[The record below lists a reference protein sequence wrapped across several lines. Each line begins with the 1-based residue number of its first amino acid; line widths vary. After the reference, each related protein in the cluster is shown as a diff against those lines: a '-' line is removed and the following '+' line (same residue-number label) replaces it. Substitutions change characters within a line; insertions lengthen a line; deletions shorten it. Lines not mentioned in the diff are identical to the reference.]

1 MGDLNPRFLKGSSA
15 PGPYS
20 NPVPYKM
27 AVELPE
33 LVANTSAWVVPS
45 GPLVIPRKTSFTSI
59 LPPLHPKH
67 HHIAAA
73 STSSVAAMIHF
84 LRRVVIPHV
93 GAAQTAVNLL
103 RRANRTAA
111 SVA

>member
-1 MGDLNPRFLKGSSA
+1 
-15 PGPYS
+15 
-20 NPVPYKM
+20 
-27 AVELPE
+27 
-33 LVANTSAWVVPS
+33 
-45 GPLVIPRKTSFTSI
+45 
-59 LPPLHPKH
+59 
-67 HHIAAA
+67 
-73 STSSVAAMIHF
+73 MIHF